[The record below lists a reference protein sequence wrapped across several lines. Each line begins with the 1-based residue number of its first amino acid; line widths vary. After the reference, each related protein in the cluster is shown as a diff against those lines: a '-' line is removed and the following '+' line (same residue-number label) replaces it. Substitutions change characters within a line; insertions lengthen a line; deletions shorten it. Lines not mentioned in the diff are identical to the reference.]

1 MSTRPQAA
9 GTTRTKSGASALLFR
24 LWDHHLCDPRL
35 VLGIY
40 LLAAAVVTLIKIA
53 PGDFVENGHLYQPL
67 QNFAIFRNSFLHLIH
82 GQDLYAA
89 YPEEQWD
96 LYRYSPAFGLLFAPF
111 AVLPYAA
118 GAILWN
124 IVNAAVLFAA
134 AWALPWLDKRRPAQ
148 VLWFA
153 FLALLTSLGNAQ
165 SNALIAGLMI
175 GAYAA
180 AERRRPGV
188 SALLIVLAVCVKPFG
203 IFALVP
209 CALIAGRERLIG
221 WTVVWGSALALLPLA
236 VVSPANLVQLYQ
248 NWFATMNAFNKSR
261 PGMSVMGLLSTWFG
275 WNPPNNVVI
284 AVGIAVLL
292 AVTLVVCIRQR
303 QSDSN
308 IRLMTAASVII
319 FVTIFNYAAESPSYV
334 IAVSGAALWYF
345 AQKPTLA
352 NGVLLALVF
361 LFSELSSSSIF
372 PRDLR
377 HDVFEPYVVKAVPCI
392 LVWLKLQFDL
402 LASTEAPTKA

>member
-1 MSTRPQAA
+1 MSTGPKAA
-9 GTTRTKSGASALLFR
+9 GAAQSESGAGALLFR
-24 LWDHHLCDPRL
+24 LWDPRL

-134 AWALPWLDKRRPAQ
+134 VWALPWLDTRRPAQ

-153 FLALLTSLGNAQ
+153 LLALLTSLGNAQ

-175 GAYAA
+175 GAFAA

-203 IFALVP
+203 VFALLP
-209 CALIAGRERLIG
+209 CVFIAGREKLIA
-221 WTVVWGSALALLPLA
+221 WTAAWGSALALLPLA
-236 VVSPANLVQLYQ
+236 VVSPGQLLRLYE

-284 AVGIAVLL
+284 ACGILLLFAGAL
-292 AVTLVVCIRQR
+292 AVWLRGLHG
-303 QSDSN
+303 DAN
-308 IRLMTAASVII
+308 MRLRIAASAII
-319 FVTIFNYAAESPSYV
+319 FVTIFNYGAESPSYV
-334 IAVSGAALWYF
+334 IAVSGVALWYF
-345 AQKPTLA
+345 AQEATRPNTI
-352 NGVLLALVF
+352 LLGIVF
-361 LFSELSSSSIF
+361 LLSELSSSSIF
-372 PRDLR
+372 PRGLR

-392 LVWLKLQFDL
+392 LVWAKLQFDL
-402 LASTEAPTKA
+402 LASPKASRWP